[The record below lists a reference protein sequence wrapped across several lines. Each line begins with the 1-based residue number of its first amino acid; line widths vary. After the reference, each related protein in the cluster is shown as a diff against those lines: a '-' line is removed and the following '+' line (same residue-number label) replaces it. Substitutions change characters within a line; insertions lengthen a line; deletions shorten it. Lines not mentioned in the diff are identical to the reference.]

1 MADTFNL
8 RSFLIENKLTKNA
21 QLLKEA
27 EGFKTF
33 KDSGIEGL
41 YMDTVNGVKIYS
53 ATDSSVSDY
62 CAYILEYPDGKIDIV
77 DLDVSGQPISSE
89 ELQEYDVLSDKPE
102 IADFISRDIANE
114 LGQEGGDDLNE
125 VSDYG
130 YQELMDAVDD
140 YCDSDSPQFSKLQ
153 TAVDH
158 AYEAGQIA
166 TSEFGHDPRAAYR
179 AVGKIA
185 DESGLFD
192 EPDRDMGWD
201 ERDDVEE
208 AYTPKSKLELVIKQA
223 WDEPDLEK
231 AKQIIRDLIEPSR
244 VKSKDTMLTTIE
256 GLKNK
261 KEFDYYLANSLL
273 KFEKLGLNET
283 NAEVSD
289 DTIQKKY
296 NEMFGRNPST
306 TFADV
311 AKALGVPEDRVG
323 TAVQSSGMKLNE
335 TTDKMTAKEL
345 KLVQMV
351 KEAIGMEGYGNDNVN
366 LKRDNE
372 GLPPVQG
379 PTYSEGEEIAEEEM
393 VQKESL
399 PKYESIEKL
408 MQEIEDSKIWIEEHL
423 KANKPK
429 KKINKKQLNKDIF
442 EIDFMCD

>member
-179 AVGKIA
+179 AVGKRY
-185 DESGLFD
+185 G
-192 EPDRDMGWD
+192 MG
-201 ERDDVEE
+201 
-208 AYTPKSKLELVIKQA
+208 
-223 WDEPDLEK
+223 
-231 AKQIIRDLIEPSR
+231 
-244 VKSKDTMLTTIE
+244 
-256 GLKNK
+256 
-261 KEFDYYLANSLL
+261 
-273 KFEKLGLNET
+273 
-283 NAEVSD
+283 
-289 DTIQKKY
+289 
-296 NEMFGRNPST
+296 
-306 TFADV
+306 
-311 AKALGVPEDRVG
+311 
-323 TAVQSSGMKLNE
+323 
-335 TTDKMTAKEL
+335 
-345 KLVQMV
+345 
-351 KEAIGMEGYGNDNVN
+351 
-366 LKRDNE
+366 
-372 GLPPVQG
+372 
-379 PTYSEGEEIAEEEM
+379 
-393 VQKESL
+393 
-399 PKYESIEKL
+399 
-408 MQEIEDSKIWIEEHL
+408 
-423 KANKPK
+423 
-429 KKINKKQLNKDIF
+429 
-442 EIDFMCD
+442 